1 MNYDNLH
8 ELINRYEENF
18 YLVNNSENDEIFKW
32 RAIRHFR
39 DVLFSPESEKM
50 SFSEMFNLAKKESSV
65 LIDNSQV
72 SPANGIVKI
81 AEKQPKE
88 VEHLFRDILFA
99 DDGGDIT
106 VRHNH
111 MEQFLE
117 GIEKLRL
124 KHFPQSWKYKQDR
137 HAASCYLV
145 FFAPEENYIYRY
157 SDAETFAQYIEFGMD
172 IGSGE
177 NFKLEAYYK
186 MCDLVV
192 EALNEH
198 KSLLDTHFAFLSDS
212 CYRDES
218 LHVLAFDLMYC
229 ARTYNFYSGLT
240 HASKK
245 ESVKAYTEA
254 QLREKERLEKQ
265 ARIDALN
272 EEIHRLELEA
282 DAYSEISLIG
292 VQVTQAQNG
301 VGTIISQERNKIVVR
316 FTACEKSYIINRK
329 YSGRPTFEDDE
340 EVVDAFTEYDNIC
353 EKLRSLH
360 AQLKRELR

>member
-18 YLVNNSENDEIFKW
+18 ELVNSLEHDEIFKW
-32 RAIRHFR
+32 RAIRCFR
-39 DVLFSPESEKM
+39 DAWFSADANNMPFPK
-50 SFSEMFNLAKKESSV
+50 MFNLARKESAV

-72 SPANGIVKI
+72 SPTNGIVKI
-81 AEKQPKE
+81 AEKEPE
-88 VEHLFRDILFA
+88 AVEHLFREVLFA
-99 DDGGDIT
+99 DDGGDIS

-117 GIEKLRL
+117 EIEKLRL

-145 FFAPEENYIYRY
+145 FFAPEQNYIYRY
-157 SDAETFAQYIEFGMD
+157 SDAETFAQYIEFGID

-192 EALNEH
+192 EALKEH
-198 KSLLDTHFAFLSDS
+198 KSLLNKHFTFLSDY
-212 CYRDES
+212 CYRDKS

-240 HASKK
+240 HISKK

-265 ARIDALN
+265 AKIDALN
-272 EEIHRLELEA
+272 EEIHNLEVKA
-282 DAYSEISLIG
+282 DTYSEISLVG

-301 VGTIISQERNKIVVR
+301 IGTIINQEQNKIVVR
-316 FTACEKSYIINRK
+316 FNECDKTYIINRK
-329 YSGRPTFEDDE
+329 YSARPTFEDDE
-340 EVVDAFTEYDNIC
+340 EIVDAFTEYDIIC
-353 EKLRSLH
+353 EKLRSLRS
-360 AQLKRELR
+360 QLERELR